1 MLKKVVAVFLAAAV
15 IIGCLATVGYA
26 AEQTSGT
33 KWEVVANTG
42 FEGAKTSWTN
52 VPGVLTNAVNTGD
65 IMTINPGG
73 WYTLSA
79 GGSQNS
85 MIDNIVWSDSFNSNV
100 LSIGLEKSS
109 ATASRD
115 RIAFFRGNANGLL
128 SPHFFTEANKKY
140 RVSFDVALGGVKASN
155 AEIALQTSIYPN
167 EQCASVISQDIGK
180 KEISVK
186 ESAEFEK
193 SDFTRLT
200 YEFTSYPIG
209 SNGYWNSVPDQNT
222 MNKLGLI
229 MVVRF
234 PNGRTKDT
242 NAILQIDN
250 LLIEKGTAVK
260 GDDFRNLTDWSGSYT
275 TNSSISV
282 TPKETTNQ
290 WTAGGQTLD
299 GYNAPLILERA
310 CTWGDNTGFIIK
322 SDKFKFTEDDL
333 GKVITVKFCAAP
345 YGFVVDTTKIAP
357 EDCRVVV
364 SAVMNGSEKAH
375 TQLGYAVGA
384 NVGGD
389 LSKAKFTEF
398 TYSFVVTK
406 KTMDMNQ
413 IEVRFNV
420 SPFVN
425 KYTEGVNQLTGNNLL
440 RIAVDNVRIYNE
452 NPHQFVNTDS
462 SVMIYGPETVN
473 MNEYLL
479 GVYNADGMLTNVFK
493 RGLNKFTTYVAGM
506 KTIKAFS
513 FDEDNLT
520 PQTNTVL
527 TKGF

>member
-1 MLKKVVAVFLAAAV
+1 MLKKLVAVFAASAV
-15 IIGCLATVGYA
+15 ALGCFMTVGYA

-42 FEGAKTSWTN
+42 FEGAKTSFNDQKLHGSNYGW
-52 VPGVLTNAVNTGD
+52 GYHAVNTGD
-65 IMTINPGG
+65 IIAVNPDG
-73 WYTLSA
+73 WYTLKLDGATFA
-79 GGSQNS
+79 GNVG
-85 MIDNIVWSDSFNSNV
+85 WSNVLNSNV
-100 LSIGLEKSS
+100 LNVKLEKGAAYRDRVVFVRGTGEGLEKPYFFNE
-109 ATASRD
+109 SR
-115 RIAFFRGNANGLL
+115 
-128 SPHFFTEANKKY
+128 KY
-140 RVSFDVALGGVKASN
+140 RVSFDVAVGGDTAPGGANINLYVTNRPNGFSQYVNDTNHVQQKIGTKLVDVKTTSN
-155 AEIALQTSIYPN
+155 
-167 EQCASVISQDIGK
+167 
-180 KEISVK
+180 
-186 ESAEFEK
+186 FEK
-193 SDFTRLT
+193 GDFKRLT
-200 YEFTSYPIG
+200 YEFTATSPADDRGLMIELTFPG
-209 SNGYWNSVPDQNT
+209 GKPTNSN
-222 MNKLGLI
+222 I
-229 MVVRF
+229 I
-234 PNGRTKDT
+234 
-242 NAILQIDN
+242 AQIDN
-250 LLIEKGTAVK
+250 ILIEKGTAVT
-260 GDDFRNLTDWSGSYT
+260 GDDFRNLTDWNGSYT
-275 TNSSISV
+275 TNSQISV

-290 WTAGGQTLD
+290 WTAGGQTID

-357 EDCRVVV
+357 EDCRVAV

-425 KYTEGVNQLTGNNLL
+425 KYTEGVNQLAGNNLL

-506 KTIKAFS
+506 KTIKAFP
-513 FDEDNLT
+513 FDESDLT
-520 PQTNTVL
+520 PKTNTVL

>member
-1 MLKKVVAVFLAAAV
+1 MLKKLVAVFAASAV
-15 IIGCLATVGYA
+15 ALGCFMTVGYA

-42 FEGAKTSWTN
+42 FEGAKTSFNDQKLHGSNYGW
-52 VPGVLTNAVNTGD
+52 GYHAVNTGD
-65 IMTINPGG
+65 IIAVNPDG
-73 WYTLSA
+73 WYTLKLDGATFA
-79 GGSQNS
+79 GNVG
-85 MIDNIVWSDSFNSNV
+85 WSNVLNSNV
-100 LSIGLEKSS
+100 FNIKLEKSS
-109 ATASRD
+109 AAYRD
-115 RIAFFRGNANGLL
+115 RVVFVRGTGEGLEKPYFFNESR
-128 SPHFFTEANKKY
+128 KY
-140 RVSFDVALGGVKASN
+140 RVSFDVAVGGDTAPGGANINLYVTNRPNGFSQYVNDTNHVQQKIGTKLVDVKTTSN
-155 AEIALQTSIYPN
+155 
-167 EQCASVISQDIGK
+167 
-180 KEISVK
+180 
-186 ESAEFEK
+186 FEK
-193 SDFTRLT
+193 GDFKRLT
-200 YEFTSYPIG
+200 YEFTATSPADDRGLMIELTFPG
-209 SNGYWNSVPDQNT
+209 GKPTNSN
-222 MNKLGLI
+222 I
-229 MVVRF
+229 I
-234 PNGRTKDT
+234 
-242 NAILQIDN
+242 AQIDN
-250 LLIEKGTAVK
+250 ILIEKGTAVT
-260 GDDFRNLTDWSGSYT
+260 GDDFRNLTDWNGSYT
-275 TNSSISV
+275 TNSQISV

-290 WTAGGQTLD
+290 WTAGGQTID

-357 EDCRVVV
+357 EDCRVAV

-425 KYTEGVNQLTGNNLL
+425 KYTEGVNQLAGNNLL

-506 KTIKAFS
+506 KTIKAFP
-513 FDEDNLT
+513 FDESDLT
-520 PQTNTVL
+520 PKTNTVL